1 MNPFIICSIR
11 QKLYPQ
17 VSSREASFL
26 RLPVRLGG
34 AGVNTFQSLKG
45 LFDCLKESVMSLK
58 SLWER
63 FLRKGLH
70 SI

>member
-34 AGVNTFQSLKG
+34 AGVNASQSLKG
-45 LFDCLKESVMSLK
+45 LFDCLKGLVMTLK
-58 SLWER
+58 SFWDLK
-63 FLRKGLH
+63 KGFY
-70 SI
+70 SV